1 MRVSADATGEPADR
15 GIVVEHP
22 PVRRRFLRRR
32 SNRRITVARPS
43 ITAWLGSGLR
53 SVAKRLALLGKAL
66 VVVAFVAGAAWAGRQ
81 IVRHVI
87 ASPRFA
93 VRDVQV
99 GASTHVSSDEIRQLS
114 GVQIGDRLLAVDPD
128 AVATRVTMH
137 PWILSARARRE
148 LPSTL
153 VIEVTERRAV
163 ATALLGALYLLDGSG
178 HPFKRAALAEAD
190 GLPVITGVTRD
201 QYASVRGTSEAV
213 FRQALALYTAYS
225 EGHPERPKLSEIHV
239 DTRTGFSL
247 ILFEGSGEIRI
258 GQGDF
263 GAKLAQFDRIFAA
276 LGPRSP
282 VALRTVYLDGPLSD
296 RVAIRMAET
305 ATEQE
310 EETEGQTEG
319 PKKQVPRAVVAS
331 EKPRPAAKRTETTS
345 ETLAPPPPVDED

>member
-1 MRVSADATGEPADR
+1 VRVSAGATSEPADR

-22 PVRRRFLRRR
+22 PVRRRLFGRR
-32 SNRRITVARPS
+32 SNRRIIVARPS
-43 ITAWLGSGLR
+43 ITARLASCLR
-53 SVAKRLALLGKAL
+53 AAAKRLALLGKAL

-99 GASTHVSSDEIRQLS
+99 GASTHISSDEIRQLA

-128 AVATRVTMH
+128 AVAARVTMH
-137 PWILSARARRE
+137 PWILSARVRRE

-153 VIEVTERRAV
+153 VIEVTERHAV
-163 ATALLGALYLLDGSG
+163 ASALLGALYLLDGSG

-201 QYASVRGTSEAV
+201 QYATVRGTSEAV
-213 FRQALALYTAYS
+213 FRQALALYAAYND
-225 EGHPERPKLSEIHV
+225 GHPERPKLSEIHV

-258 GQGDF
+258 GQGEF
-263 GAKLAQFDRIFAA
+263 GAKLAEFDRIFAA
-276 LGPRSP
+276 LGPRGP
-282 VALRTVYLDGPLSD
+282 AALRTVYLDGPASD
-296 RVAIRMAET
+296 RIAVRMATATTDQEAAEET
-305 ATEQE
+305 AERQ
-310 EETEGQTEG
+310 
-319 PKKQVPRAVVAS
+319 KKHPPPRLAVAG
-331 EKPRPAAKRTETTS
+331 EKPRPAPKRVETPA
-345 ETLAPPPPVDED
+345 EPAAAPEED

>member
-1 MRVSADATGEPADR
+1 MKASAGATSEPAER

-22 PVRRRFLRRR
+22 PVRRRFFRRR
-32 SNRRITVARPS
+32 NNRRITVGRPS
-43 ITAWLGSGLR
+43 ITAWLAGPLR
-53 SVAKRLALLGKAL
+53 AAATKLALVGKAL
-66 VVVAFVAGAAWAGRQ
+66 VVMAFVAGAVWAGRQ

-99 GASTHVSSDEIRQLS
+99 GPSTHLSGDEIRQLA
-114 GVQIGDRLLAVDPD
+114 GVPLGDRLLAVDPD
-128 AVATRVTMH
+128 AVAMRVTMH
-137 PWILSARARRE
+137 PWILSARVRRE

-153 VIEVTERRAV
+153 VIDVTERRAV
-163 ATALLGALYLLDGSG
+163 ASALLGALYLVDGTG
-178 HPFKRAALAEAD
+178 HPFKRATFAEAD

-213 FRQALALYTAYS
+213 FRQALALYAAYND
-225 EGHPERPKLSEIHV
+225 GHPERPKLSEIHV

-263 GAKLAQFDRIFAA
+263 EPKLAQFDRIFGA

-282 VALRTVYLDGPLSD
+282 AALQTVYLDGPVSD
-296 RVAIRMAET
+296 RIAIRMAGP
-305 ATEQE
+305 ATEQDQSAKE
-310 EETEGQTEG
+310 SEG
-319 PKKQVPRAVVAS
+319 PKKPSTTARAAVAS
-331 EKPRPAAKRTETTS
+331 ERPRPAARRAETPA
-345 ETLAPPPPVDED
+345 EAAPATDED

>member
-1 MRVSADATGEPADR
+1 VRVSAGATGEPAER

-22 PVRRRFLRRR
+22 PVRRRLFGRR

-53 SVAKRLALLGKAL
+53 AAAMRLALLGKAL
-66 VVVAFVAGAAWAGRQ
+66 VVVAFVAGAVWAGRQ

-99 GASTHVSSDEIRQLS
+99 GAATHVSSDEIRQLA

-128 AVATRVTMH
+128 AVAARVTMH

-163 ATALLGALYLLDGSG
+163 ASALLGALYLLDGSG

-213 FRQALALYTAYS
+213 FRQALELYTAYS
-225 EGHPERPKLSEIHV
+225 DGHPERPKLSEIHV

-282 VALRTVYLDGPLSD
+282 AALRTVYLDGPPSE
-296 RVAIRMAET
+296 RVAIRMADT
-305 ATEQE
+305 AAEQE
-310 EETEGQTEG
+310 ETESQTEG
-319 PKKQVPRAVVAS
+319 HRKQFPRAVVAS
-331 EKPRPAAKRTETTS
+331 EKPRPAAKRAETTA
-345 ETLAPPPPVDED
+345 ETLAPPAPVDED

>member
-1 MRVSADATGEPADR
+1 MRVSAGATGEPLDR

-22 PVRRRFLRRR
+22 PVRRRFFGRR
-32 SNRRITVARPS
+32 SNRRIIVARPS

-53 SVAKRLALLGKAL
+53 AAARRLALLGKAL

-99 GASTHVSSDEIRQLS
+99 GASTHVSSDEIRQLA

-137 PWILSARARRE
+137 PWILSARVRRE

-153 VIEVTERRAV
+153 VIDVTERRAV
-163 ATALLGALYLLDGSG
+163 ASALLGALYLLDGSG
-178 HPFKRAALAEAD
+178 HPFKRATLAEAD

-201 QYASVRGTSEAV
+201 QYASVRATSEAV
-213 FRQALALYTAYS
+213 FRQALALSTAYS
-225 EGHPERPKLSEIHV
+225 DGHPERPRLSEIHV

-263 GAKLAQFDRIFAA
+263 NAKLAEFDRIFAA

-282 VALRTVYLDGPLSD
+282 AALRTVYLDGPLSD
-296 RVAIRMAET
+296 RIAIRMAG
-305 ATEQE
+305 ATTGQE
-310 EETEGQTEG
+310 PAEEAVEGQ
-319 PKKQVPRAVVAS
+319 KKHPPPHLAVAS
-331 EKPRPAAKRTETTS
+331 ERPRPAAKRVE
-345 ETLAPPPPVDED
+345 APPAAATTTDED